1 MVKNLLAM
9 QETWVRFLG
18 WEDSLEKEMATH
30 FSILGLPWWL
40 RCKDSACNAGDLG
53 SIPRMGRSPGKRSG
67 YSLQYSYLE
76 NSMDRGAWQ
85 DSPWGCIASDMTERL
100 SLKNGVFLATSVTKN
115 VSVTEI
121 PALQCEFLSP

>member
-1 MVKNLLAM
+1 
-9 QETWVRFLG
+9 
-18 WEDSLEKEMATH
+18 
-30 FSILGLPWWL
+30 
-40 RCKDSACNAGDLG
+40 
-53 SIPRMGRSPGKRSG
+53 
-67 YSLQYSYLE
+67 
-76 NSMDRGAWQ
+76 MDRGAWQ